1 MERRWVCVGLCR
13 HEATAAPAA
22 CLLSQQGRNV
32 SRVRGWAVTFLGQ
45 HVYGLGWTF
54 AVLHCL
60 WALGLVEKNAY
71 ILPSGAD
78 QLTCSAQKSEFGT

>member
-1 MERRWVCVGLCR
+1 MI
-13 HEATAAPAA
+13 
-22 CLLSQQGRNV
+22 
-32 SRVRGWAVTFLGQ
+32 LGQ

-78 QLTCSAQKSEFGT
+78 QLTCSAQKREFGT